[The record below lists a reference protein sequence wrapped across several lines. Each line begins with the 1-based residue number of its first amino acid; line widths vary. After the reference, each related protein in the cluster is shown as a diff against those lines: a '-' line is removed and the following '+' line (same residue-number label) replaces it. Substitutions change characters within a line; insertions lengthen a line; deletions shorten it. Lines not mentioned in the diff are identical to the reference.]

1 MTTFAS
7 KLTQKLPELPIW
19 RLKFLN
25 FLTFLVIAWSVIFSI
40 GTPPTVIQ
48 KDLLTDTP
56 TLDNN
61 FGLFAPLL
69 QKLGKINPFFIDF
82 NGLYNLQSMF
92 HPMIVLVL
100 GVAEN
105 HLHLKT

>member
-1 MTTFAS
+1 MTTSAS
-7 KLTQKLPELPIW
+7 RLTQKLPETTYLETTIS
-19 RLKFLN
+19 K
-25 FLTFLVIAWSVIFSI
+25 FLTFLVITWNVIFSI

-48 KDLLTDTP
+48 MDLLTDTP

-69 QKLGKINPFFIDF
+69 QELGKINPFFIDF

-92 HPMIVLVL
+92 NPMIVLVL